1 MPSPQ
6 IKDEVSDTAVDKLRT
21 ALGGTLNIEALLIVE
36 AHVIADA
43 ISNVGSW
50 RRKTHIVLRKP

>member
-1 MPSPQ
+1 LQ
-6 IKDEVSDTAVDKLRT
+6 TKDEVSDTAVDKLRT
-21 ALGGTLNIEALLIVE
+21 ALGGTLNIEALLAVE

-50 RRKTHIVLRKP
+50 RRKTHMVPRKT